1 MDKSDGGIAEGT
13 WRDGTGA
20 GSDKRA
26 SVGVEEG
33 SWRERVESCTE
44 GKRKVRR
51 PGGTQKVVHTAQ
63 GEGRRREL
71 KRWAEKRA
79 KVCTGE
85 LKELRREL

>member
-1 MDKSDGGIAEGT
+1 MELGRGRTRELVWGM
-13 WRDGTGA
+13 
-20 GSDKRA
+20 
-26 SVGVEEG
+26 EEG